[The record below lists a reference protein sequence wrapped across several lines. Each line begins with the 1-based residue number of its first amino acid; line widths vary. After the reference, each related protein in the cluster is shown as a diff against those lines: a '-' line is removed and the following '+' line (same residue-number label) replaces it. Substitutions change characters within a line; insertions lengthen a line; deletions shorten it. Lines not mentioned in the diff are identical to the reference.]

1 MSENTPNTTTELQ
14 INNWTYTSSGN
25 VPVGFTVP
33 TPTAIVTTDDDFE
46 ITTVTLS
53 FAGTAPSGQNDFSLN
68 YSFSVPKSGNMV
80 DLKISSDDTASVTA
94 ASKTANSTLHTD
106 GWARS
111 DWIQSPTET
120 ETQITGTFETIGG
133 PYDLTV
139 TVMIVRS
146 LSGKVYGVDLTPT
159 IVTRSVENA
168 YEITTATITISGN
181 APSGNFAFTA
191 NNSFNIPGG
200 NWVEITAS
208 SDDSAIITVDELSAT
223 STLHASANVT
233 SDWIESPPETIP
245 VSVSFTN
252 GGGPFSLNL
261 TITTKRA
268 LVEMFF
274 LTEKLSG
281 KDQLTCNQLATSEQ
295 EDFRRERQTARSKFG
310 YGEKV
315 FVKFR
320 LIETNEEVSPSI
332 VFYENSLATKTGEEI
347 TLKTVFPVSDIN
359 VDTGSIY
366 ELLLRFDD
374 NFSIKKC
381 YTIVLPK
388 TEFAVEFSD
397 EEYESIGRPKDFNLY
412 KFYEW
417 KYFRVRLYPFD
428 VSFSGIYI
436 WEIGDFGTLT
446 GIFADR
452 ECIPTIESTH
462 MPGNPIKVNDINE
475 TADITSL
482 ELTES
487 MYEITRN
494 YYLANKDSLISE
506 DVYVNDTPALQ
517 TVLGK
522 LIWDCPLR
530 WSLSDPGT
538 DNRPVEQCVTENVVK
553 NQILAFDGIICPRRQ
568 EMTLHYTTYSSDASS
583 SNDNPIGADIVKTFG
598 ITG

>member
-281 KDQLTCNQLATSEQ
+281 KNELALIEDETSSDE
-295 EDFRRERQTARSKFG
+295 EKALFRQRNLRNRNKFG
-310 YGEKV
+310 CGETV
-315 FVKFR
+315 YVKFR
-320 LIETNEEVSPSI
+320 YIASQIELSGIPDIAIFSTEYIEDTSNGKLRTRYIQDMEGEVSVMLNGEVIIKKDFSI
-332 VFYENSLATKTGEEI
+332 VIPHGEWVEKEVCNDLENAPFTPEESGVYDAKC
-347 TLKTVFPVSDIN
+347 LTVSVRSN
-359 VDTGSIY
+359 EV
-366 ELLLRFDD
+366 
-374 NFSIKKC
+374 NFSHLYFWEVGTAGETAGFVKNYYGDSFPHYPEPPTHLTDANLWIDWVYLC
-381 YTIVLPK
+381 LNETDVENCFIYYASQQMMGNSSFETW
-388 TEFAVEFSD
+388 TEEDDRYQISL
-397 EEYESIGRPKDFNLY
+397 I
-412 KFYEW
+412 
-417 KYFRVRLYPFD
+417 
-428 VSFSGIYI
+428 
-436 WEIGDFGTLT
+436 GTL
-446 GIFADR
+446 
-452 ECIPTIESTH
+452 
-462 MPGNPIKVNDINE
+462 
-475 TADITSL
+475 
-482 ELTES
+482 
-487 MYEITRN
+487 
-494 YYLANKDSLISE
+494 
-506 DVYVNDTPALQ
+506 
-517 TVLGK
+517 
-522 LIWDCPLR
+522 IWTCPVR
-530 WSLSDPGT
+530 WSFDNPGQ
-538 DNRPVEQCVTENVVK
+538 DLRSEAECKEENIPK
-553 NQILAFDGIICPRRQ
+553 NATLPYDGILPTRVQTMEVHHVIDT
-568 EMTLHYTTYSSDASS
+568 ETDVASIQIQVEKNFPYPPVNS
-583 SNDNPIGADIVKTFG
+583 
-598 ITG
+598 